1 MLRICAHPDCTTMT
15 LGTLCV
21 AHEAPVEVAAWPR
34 GRPYSRR
41 ERRLPAGAA
50 QVVAADEEPTPAGA
64 SAVSF
69 GGDTAP

>member
-1 MLRICAHPDCTTMT
+1 MLRICAHQDCTTLT

-21 AHEAPVEVAAWPR
+21 VHEPPIEARSWPR

-50 QVVAADEEPTPAGA
+50 SFVTPEEDPAPAG
-64 SAVSF
+64 AVSF
-69 GGDTAP
+69 GGDVAT

>member
-1 MLRICAHPDCTTMT
+1 MLRICAHEDCTTMT
-15 LGTLCV
+15 LGTFCV
-21 AHEAPVEVAAWPR
+21 AHEPPLEVAAWPR

-50 QVVAADEEPTPAGA
+50 QIVTADDEPTPAAA

>member
-1 MLRICAHPDCTTMT
+1 MLRICAHEDCTTMT
-15 LGTLCV
+15 LGTFCV
-21 AHEAPVEVAAWPR
+21 AHDPPVEDVVWPR

-50 QVVAADEEPTPAGA
+50 QVVSADEEPTPAVA

-69 GGDTAP
+69 GGDTAT

>member
-21 AHEAPVEVAAWPR
+21 VHEPPVEIVVWPR

-41 ERRLPAGAA
+41 KRRLPAGAA

-64 SAVSF
+64 VSF
-69 GGDTAP
+69 GGDTAR

>member
-1 MLRICAHPDCTTMT
+1 MLRICAHTDCTTMT
-15 LGTLCV
+15 LGTFCV
-21 AHEAPVEVAAWPR
+21 AHEAPVEVEAWPR

-64 SAVSF
+64 STVSF
-69 GGDTAP
+69 GGDTAT

>member
-1 MLRICAHPDCTTMT
+1 MLRTCGHPDCTTMT

-21 AHEAPVEVAAWPR
+21 VHEPPVEIVVWPR

-41 ERRLPAGAA
+41 KRRLPAGAA
-50 QVVAADEEPTPAGA
+50 QVVAVDEEPAPAG
-64 SAVSF
+64 AVSF

>member
-15 LGTLCV
+15 LGTFCV
-21 AHEAPVEVAAWPR
+21 AHEAPVQVSAWPR

-50 QVVAADEEPTPAGA
+50 PVVMADEEPTSAVA

-69 GGDTAP
+69 GGDTAT